1 MNKELDR
8 IVANSPDGLKNN
20 PIFKELVDKVIKDK
34 EKESRNWFS
43 FLLIDFKFYCK
54 MKINTNRKEKLMENA
69 IVNESKIEKDFK
81 QIYPNNK
88 DVKIRIELWRDSLPL
103 IIRGWQTRRL
113 TIIESINERD
123 SFFLTNAE
131 YYTDNSVI
139 HMYLTK
145 DSQTQR
151 YGISNIYITT
161 NGNDETILLT
171 EENSKDY
178 KTIAKKIDKI
188 YFNINVFSL
197 LIVIDNDFISKQEK
211 KLLEEKAKKEA
222 AKNSIEDLFN
232 KRKGESKLIILFVLL
247 TYFNFYYI
255 IVKMALYRK
264 VISKWKMLYLKQMS
278 NYKIA
283 LNKYIPITTM

>member
-1 MNKELDR
+1 MENSILEKE
-8 IVANSPDGLKNN
+8 
-20 PIFKELVDKVIKDK
+20 DKYIKDG
-34 EKESRNWFS
+34 
-43 FLLIDFKFYCK
+43 Y
-54 MKINTNRKEKLMENA
+54 
-69 IVNESKIEKDFK
+69 K
-81 QIYPNNK
+81 QIYPNDK
-88 DVKIRIELWRDSLPL
+88 DVKIRIELYRDSLPL

-161 NGNDETILLT
+161 NGKDETILLT

-188 YFNINVFSL
+188 YFNIKAFSL
-197 LIVIDNDFISKQEK
+197 LIVIDNDFISKEEK
-211 KLLEEKAKKEA
+211 KLLEEKAKENEA
-222 AKNSIEDLFN
+222 KKTISELF
-232 KRKGESKLIILFVLL
+232 E
-247 TYFNFYYI
+247 
-255 IVKMALYRK
+255 
-264 VISKWKMLYLKQMS
+264 
-278 NYKIA
+278 
-283 LNKYIPITTM
+283 

>member
-1 MNKELDR
+1 MENSILEKE
-8 IVANSPDGLKNN
+8 
-20 PIFKELVDKVIKDK
+20 DKYIKDG
-34 EKESRNWFS
+34 
-43 FLLIDFKFYCK
+43 Y
-54 MKINTNRKEKLMENA
+54 
-69 IVNESKIEKDFK
+69 K
-81 QIYPNNK
+81 QIYPNDK
-88 DVKIRIELWRDSLPL
+88 DVKIRIELYRDSLPL

-131 YYTDNSVI
+131 YYTDSSVI

-188 YFNINVFSL
+188 YFNIKAFSL
-197 LIVIDNDFISKQEK
+197 LIVIDNDFISKEEK
-211 KLLEEKAKKEA
+211 KLLEEKAKENEA
-222 AKNSIEDLFN
+222 EKSISELF
-232 KRKGESKLIILFVLL
+232 E
-247 TYFNFYYI
+247 
-255 IVKMALYRK
+255 
-264 VISKWKMLYLKQMS
+264 
-278 NYKIA
+278 
-283 LNKYIPITTM
+283 

>member
-1 MNKELDR
+1 M
-8 IVANSPDGLKNN
+8 
-20 PIFKELVDKVIKDK
+20 
-34 EKESRNWFS
+34 
-43 FLLIDFKFYCK
+43 
-54 MKINTNRKEKLMENA
+54 
-69 IVNESKIEKDFK
+69 
-81 QIYPNNK
+81 
-88 DVKIRIELWRDSLPL
+88 

-113 TIIESINERD
+113 TIIESIKERD

-145 DSQTQR
+145 NSQTQR

-188 YFNINVFSL
+188 YFNIKEFSL

-211 KLLEEKAKKEA
+211 KLLEEKAKENEDK
-222 AKNSIEDLFN
+222 KSISELF
-232 KRKGESKLIILFVLL
+232 E
-247 TYFNFYYI
+247 
-255 IVKMALYRK
+255 
-264 VISKWKMLYLKQMS
+264 
-278 NYKIA
+278 
-283 LNKYIPITTM
+283 

>member
-1 MNKELDR
+1 MENSILEKE
-8 IVANSPDGLKNN
+8 
-20 PIFKELVDKVIKDK
+20 DKYIKDG
-34 EKESRNWFS
+34 
-43 FLLIDFKFYCK
+43 Y
-54 MKINTNRKEKLMENA
+54 
-69 IVNESKIEKDFK
+69 K
-81 QIYPNNK
+81 QIYLNDK
-88 DVKIRIELWRDSLPL
+88 DVKIRIKLYRDSLPL

-188 YFNINVFSL
+188 YFNIKAFSL
-197 LIVIDNDFISKQEK
+197 LIVIDNDFISKEEK
-211 KLLEEKAKKEA
+211 KLLEEKAKENEA
-222 AKNSIEDLFN
+222 KKTISELF
-232 KRKGESKLIILFVLL
+232 E
-247 TYFNFYYI
+247 
-255 IVKMALYRK
+255 
-264 VISKWKMLYLKQMS
+264 
-278 NYKIA
+278 
-283 LNKYIPITTM
+283 

>member
-1 MNKELDR
+1 MENSILEKE
-8 IVANSPDGLKNN
+8 
-20 PIFKELVDKVIKDK
+20 DKYIKDG
-34 EKESRNWFS
+34 
-43 FLLIDFKFYCK
+43 Y
-54 MKINTNRKEKLMENA
+54 
-69 IVNESKIEKDFK
+69 K
-81 QIYPNNK
+81 QIYPNDK

-113 TIIESINERD
+113 TIIESIKERD

-131 YYTDNSVI
+131 YYTDNSLI

-188 YFNINVFSL
+188 YFNIKAFSL
-197 LIVIDNDFISKQEK
+197 LIVIDNDFISKEEK
-211 KLLEEKAKKEA
+211 KLLEEKAKENEA
-222 AKNSIEDLFN
+222 KKSISELF
-232 KRKGESKLIILFVLL
+232 E
-247 TYFNFYYI
+247 
-255 IVKMALYRK
+255 
-264 VISKWKMLYLKQMS
+264 
-278 NYKIA
+278 
-283 LNKYIPITTM
+283 

>member
-1 MNKELDR
+1 MENSILEKE
-8 IVANSPDGLKNN
+8 
-20 PIFKELVDKVIKDK
+20 DKYIKDG
-34 EKESRNWFS
+34 
-43 FLLIDFKFYCK
+43 Y
-54 MKINTNRKEKLMENA
+54 
-69 IVNESKIEKDFK
+69 K

-151 YGISNIYITT
+151 YGISNIYIRT

-188 YFNINVFSL
+188 YFNIKAFSL

-211 KLLEEKAKKEA
+211 KLLEEKAKENK
-222 AKNSIEDLFN
+222 AKKSISELF
-232 KRKGESKLIILFVLL
+232 E
-247 TYFNFYYI
+247 
-255 IVKMALYRK
+255 
-264 VISKWKMLYLKQMS
+264 
-278 NYKIA
+278 
-283 LNKYIPITTM
+283 

>member
-1 MNKELDR
+1 MENSILEKE
-8 IVANSPDGLKNN
+8 
-20 PIFKELVDKVIKDK
+20 DKYIKDG
-34 EKESRNWFS
+34 
-43 FLLIDFKFYCK
+43 Y
-54 MKINTNRKEKLMENA
+54 
-69 IVNESKIEKDFK
+69 K
-81 QIYPNNK
+81 QIYPNDK

-131 YYTDNSVI
+131 YYNNSVI

-188 YFNINVFSL
+188 YFNIKAFNL
-197 LIVIDNDFISKQEK
+197 LIVIDDDFISKQEK
-211 KLLEEKAKKEA
+211 KLLEEKAKENEA
-222 AKNSIEDLFN
+222 QKSISELF
-232 KRKGESKLIILFVLL
+232 E
-247 TYFNFYYI
+247 
-255 IVKMALYRK
+255 
-264 VISKWKMLYLKQMS
+264 
-278 NYKIA
+278 
-283 LNKYIPITTM
+283 

>member
-1 MNKELDR
+1 M
-8 IVANSPDGLKNN
+8 G
-20 PIFKELVDKVIKDK
+20 
-34 EKESRNWFS
+34 
-43 FLLIDFKFYCK
+43 
-54 MKINTNRKEKLMENA
+54 NA

-88 DVKIRIELWRDSLPL
+88 DVKIRIEFWRDSLPL

-145 DSQTQR
+145 NSQTQR

-178 KTIAKKIDKI
+178 KTIAQNFKESLLVNDCKLVYPNHKKMNVMVFAKRIEVRIFAKKFFSLIKKAQNIEQLTPIQKILHWGQLFLTEESYKYIKDLKKDDILVKFFNKDGEEKFVFSTVKIYDEKGAPYYSLYPKKIKEI
-188 YFNINVFSL
+188 YLNFSSKS
-197 LIVIDNDFISKQEK
+197 VIIILDEK
-211 KLLEEKAKKEA
+211 FKTKKEKAWIKKDKKKGDFT
-222 AKNSIEDLFN
+222 KNL
-232 KRKGESKLIILFVLL
+232 ESLI
-247 TYFNFYYI
+247 
-255 IVKMALYRK
+255 
-264 VISKWKMLYLKQMS
+264 S
-278 NYKIA
+278 
-283 LNKYIPITTM
+283 

>member
-20 PIFKELVDKVIKDK
+20 PIFKELVDKMIKDK

-88 DVKIRIELWRDSLPL
+88 DVKIRIEFWRDSLPL
-103 IIRGWQTRRL
+103 IIRGWRTRRL

-161 NGNDETILLT
+161 NGNDATILLT

-188 YFNINVFSL
+188 YFNIKEFSL

-211 KLLEEKAKKEA
+211 KLLEEKAKENEA
-222 AKNSIEDLFN
+222 KKSISELF
-232 KRKGESKLIILFVLL
+232 E
-247 TYFNFYYI
+247 
-255 IVKMALYRK
+255 
-264 VISKWKMLYLKQMS
+264 
-278 NYKIA
+278 
-283 LNKYIPITTM
+283 

>member
-1 MNKELDR
+1 MENTILEKE
-8 IVANSPDGLKNN
+8 
-20 PIFKELVDKVIKDK
+20 DKYIKDG
-34 EKESRNWFS
+34 
-43 FLLIDFKFYCK
+43 Y
-54 MKINTNRKEKLMENA
+54 
-69 IVNESKIEKDFK
+69 K
-81 QIYPNNK
+81 QIYPNDK
-88 DVKIRIELWRDSLPL
+88 DVKIRIEFYRDSLPL

-131 YYTDNSVI
+131 YYTDNSII

-188 YFNINVFSL
+188 YFNIKAFSL

-211 KLLEEKAKKEA
+211 KLLEEKAKENEA
-222 AKNSIEDLFN
+222 QKSISELF
-232 KRKGESKLIILFVLL
+232 E
-247 TYFNFYYI
+247 
-255 IVKMALYRK
+255 
-264 VISKWKMLYLKQMS
+264 
-278 NYKIA
+278 
-283 LNKYIPITTM
+283 

>member
-1 MNKELDR
+1 MENSILEKE
-8 IVANSPDGLKNN
+8 
-20 PIFKELVDKVIKDK
+20 DKYIKDG
-34 EKESRNWFS
+34 
-43 FLLIDFKFYCK
+43 Y
-54 MKINTNRKEKLMENA
+54 
-69 IVNESKIEKDFK
+69 K
-81 QIYPNNK
+81 QIYPNDK
-88 DVKIRIELWRDSLPL
+88 DVKIRIELYRDSLPL

-145 DSQTQR
+145 NSQTQR

-188 YFNINVFSL
+188 YFNIKEFSL

-211 KLLEEKAKKEA
+211 KLLEEKAKENEDK
-222 AKNSIEDLFN
+222 KSISELF
-232 KRKGESKLIILFVLL
+232 E
-247 TYFNFYYI
+247 
-255 IVKMALYRK
+255 
-264 VISKWKMLYLKQMS
+264 
-278 NYKIA
+278 
-283 LNKYIPITTM
+283 

>member
-1 MNKELDR
+1 
-8 IVANSPDGLKNN
+8 
-20 PIFKELVDKVIKDK
+20 
-34 EKESRNWFS
+34 
-43 FLLIDFKFYCK
+43 
-54 MKINTNRKEKLMENA
+54 MENS

-88 DVKIRIELWRDSLPL
+88 DVKIRIELGRDSLPL

-139 HMYLTK
+139 YMYLTK

-188 YFNINVFSL
+188 YFNIKAFNL

-211 KLLEEKAKKEA
+211 KLLEEKAKENEA
-222 AKNSIEDLFN
+222 KKSISELF
-232 KRKGESKLIILFVLL
+232 E
-247 TYFNFYYI
+247 
-255 IVKMALYRK
+255 
-264 VISKWKMLYLKQMS
+264 
-278 NYKIA
+278 
-283 LNKYIPITTM
+283 

>member
-113 TIIESINERD
+113 TII
-123 SFFLTNAE
+123 
-131 YYTDNSVI
+131 
-139 HMYLTK
+139 
-145 DSQTQR
+145 
-151 YGISNIYITT
+151 
-161 NGNDETILLT
+161 
-171 EENSKDY
+171 
-178 KTIAKKIDKI
+178 
-188 YFNINVFSL
+188 
-197 LIVIDNDFISKQEK
+197 
-211 KLLEEKAKKEA
+211 
-222 AKNSIEDLFN
+222 
-232 KRKGESKLIILFVLL
+232 
-247 TYFNFYYI
+247 
-255 IVKMALYRK
+255 
-264 VISKWKMLYLKQMS
+264 
-278 NYKIA
+278 
-283 LNKYIPITTM
+283 

>member
-1 MNKELDR
+1 ME
-8 IVANSPDGLKNN
+8 NSILKKNN
-20 PIFKELVDKVIKDK
+20 LQ
-34 EKESRNWFS
+34 
-43 FLLIDFKFYCK
+43 
-54 MKINTNRKEKLMENA
+54 
-69 IVNESKIEKDFK
+69 IEEDYK
-81 QIYPNNK
+81 QVYPNDK
-88 DVKIRIELWRDSLPL
+88 DVKIRIELYRDSLPL

-113 TIIESINERD
+113 TIIESINEKD

-188 YFNINVFSL
+188 YFNIKAFSL

-211 KLLEEKAKKEA
+211 KLLEEKAKENEA
-222 AKNSIEDLFN
+222 KKSISELF
-232 KRKGESKLIILFVLL
+232 E
-247 TYFNFYYI
+247 
-255 IVKMALYRK
+255 
-264 VISKWKMLYLKQMS
+264 
-278 NYKIA
+278 
-283 LNKYIPITTM
+283 

>member
-1 MNKELDR
+1 MENSILEKE
-8 IVANSPDGLKNN
+8 
-20 PIFKELVDKVIKDK
+20 DKYIKDG
-34 EKESRNWFS
+34 
-43 FLLIDFKFYCK
+43 Y
-54 MKINTNRKEKLMENA
+54 
-69 IVNESKIEKDFK
+69 K
-81 QIYPNNK
+81 QIYPNDK
-88 DVKIRIELWRDSLPL
+88 DVKIRIELYRDSLPL

-131 YYTDNSVI
+131 YYTDSSVI

-188 YFNINVFSL
+188 YFNIKAFSL
-197 LIVIDNDFISKQEK
+197 LIVIDNDFISKEEK
-211 KLLEEKAKKEA
+211 KLLEEKAKENEA
-222 AKNSIEDLFN
+222 KKSISELF
-232 KRKGESKLIILFVLL
+232 E
-247 TYFNFYYI
+247 
-255 IVKMALYRK
+255 
-264 VISKWKMLYLKQMS
+264 
-278 NYKIA
+278 
-283 LNKYIPITTM
+283 

>member
-1 MNKELDR
+1 MENSILEKE
-8 IVANSPDGLKNN
+8 
-20 PIFKELVDKVIKDK
+20 DKYIKDG
-34 EKESRNWFS
+34 
-43 FLLIDFKFYCK
+43 Y
-54 MKINTNRKEKLMENA
+54 
-69 IVNESKIEKDFK
+69 K
-81 QIYPNNK
+81 QIYPNDK
-88 DVKIRIELWRDSLPL
+88 DVKIRIELYRDSLPL

-188 YFNINVFSL
+188 YFNIKAFSL
-197 LIVIDNDFISKQEK
+197 LIVIDNDFISKEEK
-211 KLLEEKAKKEA
+211 KLLEEKAKENEA
-222 AKNSIEDLFN
+222 KKTISELF
-232 KRKGESKLIILFVLL
+232 E
-247 TYFNFYYI
+247 
-255 IVKMALYRK
+255 
-264 VISKWKMLYLKQMS
+264 
-278 NYKIA
+278 
-283 LNKYIPITTM
+283 

>member
-1 MNKELDR
+1 
-8 IVANSPDGLKNN
+8 
-20 PIFKELVDKVIKDK
+20 
-34 EKESRNWFS
+34 
-43 FLLIDFKFYCK
+43 
-54 MKINTNRKEKLMENA
+54 MENA

-88 DVKIRIELWRDSLPL
+88 DVKIRIEFWRDSLPL
-103 IIRGWQTRRL
+103 IIRGWRTRRL

-188 YFNINVFSL
+188 YFNIKEFSL

-211 KLLEEKAKKEA
+211 KTFRRK
-222 AKNSIEDLFN
+222 S
-232 KRKGESKLIILFVLL
+232 KRE
-247 TYFNFYYI
+247 
-255 IVKMALYRK
+255 
-264 VISKWKMLYLKQMS
+264 
-278 NYKIA
+278 
-283 LNKYIPITTM
+283 

>member
-1 MNKELDR
+1 M
-8 IVANSPDGLKNN
+8 G
-20 PIFKELVDKVIKDK
+20 
-34 EKESRNWFS
+34 
-43 FLLIDFKFYCK
+43 
-54 MKINTNRKEKLMENA
+54 NA

-88 DVKIRIELWRDSLPL
+88 DVKIRIEFWRDSLPL

-145 DSQTQR
+145 NSQTQR

-188 YFNINVFSL
+188 YFNINEFSL

-211 KLLEEKAKKEA
+211 KLLEEKAKENK
-222 AKNSIEDLFN
+222 AKKSISELF
-232 KRKGESKLIILFVLL
+232 E
-247 TYFNFYYI
+247 
-255 IVKMALYRK
+255 
-264 VISKWKMLYLKQMS
+264 
-278 NYKIA
+278 
-283 LNKYIPITTM
+283 

>member
-1 MNKELDR
+1 
-8 IVANSPDGLKNN
+8 
-20 PIFKELVDKVIKDK
+20 
-34 EKESRNWFS
+34 
-43 FLLIDFKFYCK
+43 
-54 MKINTNRKEKLMENA
+54 MENA

>member
-1 MNKELDR
+1 ME
-8 IVANSPDGLKNN
+8 NSILKKNN
-20 PIFKELVDKVIKDK
+20 LQ
-34 EKESRNWFS
+34 
-43 FLLIDFKFYCK
+43 
-54 MKINTNRKEKLMENA
+54 
-69 IVNESKIEKDFK
+69 IEEDYK
-81 QIYPNNK
+81 QVYPNDK
-88 DVKIRIELWRDSLPL
+88 DVKIRIELYRDSLPL

-113 TIIESINERD
+113 TIIESINEKD

-188 YFNINVFSL
+188 YFNIKAFSL

-211 KLLEEKAKKEA
+211 KLLEEKAKENK
-222 AKNSIEDLFN
+222 AKKSISELF
-232 KRKGESKLIILFVLL
+232 E
-247 TYFNFYYI
+247 
-255 IVKMALYRK
+255 
-264 VISKWKMLYLKQMS
+264 
-278 NYKIA
+278 
-283 LNKYIPITTM
+283 